1 MGVRGKSR
9 NKRTKY
15 WGVTLLEFTFLCL
28 FGLGEKNDF
37 LFISGVA
44 GANLPP
50 WSKDDVKL
58 SLLWAFHV
66 EAWFRRKGENV
77 WQAEFWRFFLRRWD
91 AIMDVFFWGEV
102 EWLFCWR
109 QDAVYQ
115 KKTTNTLL
123 RFRGYVSLRDGNPN
137 DHFADFLTPQL
148 NIHFQW
154 RFWMISNLQG
164 FGKKLPPT
172 LVGRFP
178 KKKCGAS
185 QRSTVQSPFGHLGI
199 IFLEIDGKSEGNSAQ
214 VSNLLAAKIGSIL
227 QK

>member
-1 MGVRGKSR
+1 MLIFRGV
-9 NKRTKY
+9 
-15 WGVTLLEFTFLCL
+15 
-28 FGLGEKNDF
+28 
-37 LFISGVA
+37 
-44 GANLPP
+44 
-50 WSKDDVKL
+50 
-58 SLLWAFHV
+58 
-66 EAWFRRKGENV
+66 
-77 WQAEFWRFFLRRWD
+77 RRWD
-91 AIMDVFFWGEV
+91 AFDGCLLFWGRGGVYCFV
-102 EWLFCWR
+102 EDRMQFIR
-109 QDAVYQ
+109 
-115 KKTTNTLL
+115 KKTNTLL
-123 RFRGYVSLRDGNPN
+123 RFRGYVSLRDGNPNDSN